1 MEKISL
7 KLSIILNLKRQ
18 TSGRHFGPV
27 IQSFDGMFNRA
38 LIIKYELLLI
48 LLRPHLP
55 KRAVQDYI
63 SCFKTLQLSQSREY
77 CLNCHLGSLYMKN
90 ITLNIFL
97 TLGFSVANHRFSFFQ
112 LLGKSY
118 CLIEAETTNEYQFTL
133 NRTHP
138 F

>member
-1 MEKISL
+1 MAMEKISL

-48 LLRPHLP
+48 HLRPHRP
-55 KRAVQDYI
+55 KQAVQDLT

-77 CLNCHLGSLYMKN
+77 CLNCQLGSLHMKN
-90 ITLNIFL
+90 ITLNTFQ
-97 TLGFSVANHRFSFFQ
+97 TFGFNGSQ
-112 LLGKSY
+112 L
-118 CLIEAETTNEYQFTL
+118 
-133 NRTHP
+133 
-138 F
+138 